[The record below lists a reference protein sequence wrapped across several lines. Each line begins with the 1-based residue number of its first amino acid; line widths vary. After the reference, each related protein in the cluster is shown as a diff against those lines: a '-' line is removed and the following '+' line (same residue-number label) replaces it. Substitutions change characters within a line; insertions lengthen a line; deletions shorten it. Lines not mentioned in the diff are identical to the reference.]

1 MNTIP
6 MDKALQLQL
15 IIPMGAAILKSL
27 LNITVTTATV
37 TQTVKRYI
45 QVSSAESD
53 SNAITF
59 QDALRRGLIDDATGI
74 FTHPDTGKELLLDEA
89 IHLGLLKLSPSSSTK
104 SSPVISEIRPKS
116 PKRSISPDKE
126 KRRPPLKNVPIQRKD
141 SKN

>member
-89 IHLGLLKLSPSSSTK
+89 IHLGLLKLSTTSSLK
-104 SSPVISEIRPKS
+104 SSPVASSDI
-116 PKRSISPDKE
+116 KRSTSTKEISGGTFSQRVASTKE
-126 KRRPPLKNVPIQRKD
+126 IGTI
-141 SKN
+141 SHS